1 MEKEGGQAVIQFN
14 PENHTFTLNGKDVP
28 GVTRVLKDE
37 RWIDTRFFAEEGRE
51 RGTNVHKATA
61 FLDAD
66 LLDWRTVDPAIVGY
80 VESWEKARNELGLKI
95 TGIERIVYK
104 GELYAGIVDREAL
117 WDKRKTVID
126 LKTGSP
132 NRADNL
138 QIVAYGATYRTMPR
152 LLLVYLKPD
161 GYKAVELE
169 PDVAEVYSMSWFHI
183 VSLWHFRRRTE

>member
-1 MEKEGGQAVIQFN
+1 MEKEGGQTVIQFN

-37 RWIDTRFFAEEGRE
+37 RWIDTRYFTEEGRE

-80 VESWEKARNELGLKI
+80 VESWEKARKELGIKV

-104 GELYAGIVDREAL
+104 GELYAGIVDREAR
-117 WDKRKTVID
+117 WEGRKTVID
-126 LKTGSP
+126 IKTGSP
-132 NRADNL
+132 NQADNL
-138 QIVAYGATYRTMPR
+138 QIAAYGATYRNMPR

-161 GYKAVELE
+161 GYKAIELE
-169 PDVAEVYSMSWFHI
+169 PDKAEIW
-183 VSLWHFRRRTE
+183 SLTWHQTLSVWWSRKNLK